1 MVYKKNN
8 FFNKIKE
15 ANAIVDAGKT
25 KAKST
30 REKYKSISDMQAFID
45 KSIEKRTLLIDT
57 LKNTCTD
64 KPILQKGVV
73 LYVKLLEVI
82 ELIEQDF
89 SELNLNYKTIQ
100 GSVTSAKRM
109 KIVSD
114 FNEDCSN
121 KILIISDAGG
131 ESINIKKTNEII
143 LYNIP
148 DGPRKNTQTIGRVDR
163 GDFDE
168 VNIHLIQVEN
178 SIDEYLSVLISSKKQ
193 LENELLHCDS
203 IPLKE
208 ISSFNSEVLKA
219 IRKRKLWKS

>member
-109 KIVSD
+109 KIVSE
-114 FNEDCSN
+114 FLAAIKN
-121 KILIISDAGG
+121 K
-131 ESINIKKTNEII
+131 
-143 LYNIP
+143 
-148 DGPRKNTQTIGRVDR
+148 
-163 GDFDE
+163 
-168 VNIHLIQVEN
+168 
-178 SIDEYLSVLISSKKQ
+178 
-193 LENELLHCDS
+193 
-203 IPLKE
+203 
-208 ISSFNSEVLKA
+208 
-219 IRKRKLWKS
+219 KRLQ